1 MSADDLT
8 PREVRLCREA
18 FVAGVL
24 WEVGGPGK
32 YIDSHHAAAAMT
44 TRITPERLEEIREDA
59 RPGGIIYSQ
68 HKWKEDVRA
77 LLSHIDAV
85 TRERD
90 EARVALAEIA
100 GAVDEASD
108 DPAEVVKSVI
118 GHMGALRM
126 FEAGDA

>member
-90 EARVALAEIA
+90 EARALLSSAGVIGPDDWEEIA
-100 GAVDEASD
+100 KDAGQMSNT
-108 DPAEVVKSVI
+108 
-118 GHMGALRM
+118 LRR
-126 FEAGDA
+126 AQP